1 MYVDKMARRRS
12 LRCLDE
18 SSGPTRRRHPEELTL
33 RRWWQEI
40 WSSRQ
45 GWSES
50 TQYPKSYQRA
60 WRSRQDRPTLR
71 NLRAALS
78 AAGTDLQNVVSVS
91 AFLSDINDFDAY
103 NSAYR
108 EFFVNDPPPR
118 TTVQATLAK
127 GYKVEISLV
136 AILP

>member
-1 MYVDKMARRRS
+1 MPRRVIRTDKAPPPGGAYSQAVVAGNLVFTAGMVGVDPVSKK
-12 LRCLDE
+12 LPE
-18 SSGPTRRRHPEELTL
+18 SVGEQTR
-33 RRWWQEI
+33 Q
-40 WSSRQ
+40 
-45 GWSES
+45 
-50 TQYPKSYQRA
+50 
-60 WRSRQDRPTLR
+60 TLR
-71 NLRAALS
+71 NLRAALRE
-78 AAGTDLQNVVSVS
+78 AGTDLQNVVSVS

-118 TTVQATLAK
+118 TTVQATLAR